1 MIRTSI
7 THNMKKIHA
16 HIRNNVLKKILYKI
30 IELEKT
36 QEVTIDILKDWRDK
50 LVYQGDVIVD
60 IKF

>member
-1 MIRTSI
+1 MGT
-7 THNMKKIHA
+7 
-16 HIRNNVLKKILYKI
+16 NVHKI